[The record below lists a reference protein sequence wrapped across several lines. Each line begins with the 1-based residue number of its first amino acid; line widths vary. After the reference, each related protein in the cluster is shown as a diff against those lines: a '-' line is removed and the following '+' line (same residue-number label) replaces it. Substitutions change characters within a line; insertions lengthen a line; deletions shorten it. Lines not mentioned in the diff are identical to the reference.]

1 MERLLGDQL
10 KDKHLLTDDQL
21 KQALERQR
29 LHGGRLGTNLVAL
42 GFLSED
48 QLGSFFHR
56 KPLSPQSVEET
67 GLRLSFIID
76 LVTKHLFTLGEFTL
90 HDVVERVK
98 LPTPIIDEV
107 LEEIQRNHM
116 VEVKGSSGSSGFGR
130 MSYRYILTDR
140 GKARAQE
147 LIGIS
152 RYVGPAP
159 VPLHAYRRMIEVQT
173 VKNILVKE
181 SSVLE
186 AFSHLIVGGEL
197 LTRLGPAISS
207 GRALF
212 LYGPPGNGKTAIAE
226 TIARVM
232 PETVYI
238 PYAVLVDDDVIMLY
252 DPVTHEAVNQE
263 GSVAAENELIK
274 RDLPDSRWLEIKRPI
289 VMAGGELDLGMLDL
303 EFNDISRFY
312 QAPLQMKA
320 NNGIFIID
328 DFGRQQMDP
337 QDLLNR
343 WIVPLERHTD
353 FLSLQSG
360 MKFEIPF
367 DQLVIFSTN
376 LEPKKLVDEAFL
388 RRIRYKIKIDHPSED
403 EFERIFRAVC
413 ESNEVEYRKEMVDFL
428 MERFYRRSGRPLN
441 ACHPRDLI
449 DHIIDD
455 AHYHCYQPE
464 LTEASLTAAWETYFV
479 EL

>member
-10 KDKHLLTDDQL
+10 KDNQLLTDGQL

-29 LHGGRLGTNLVAL
+29 LHGGRLGANLIAL
-42 GFLSED
+42 GFLSEE
-48 QLGSFFHR
+48 QLGTFFHR
-56 KPLSPQSVEET
+56 RPHSPQSIEET
-67 GLRLSFIID
+67 GLRRSFVVD
-76 LVTKHLFTLGEFTL
+76 LVTKHLFALGECTL

-98 LPTPIIDEV
+98 LSTPIIDEV
-107 LEEIQRNHM
+107 LEEIQRNQM
-116 VEVKGSSGSSGFGR
+116 VEVKGSSGLGR
-130 MSYRYILTDR
+130 MTYRYILTDR

-147 LIGIS
+147 LFGIS
-152 RYVGPAP
+152 RYAGPAP
-159 VPLHAYRRMIEVQT
+159 VPLAAYRRMIEVQT
-173 VKNILVKE
+173 VKNIIVKE
-181 SSVLE
+181 SRVLE
-186 AFSHLIVGGEL
+186 AFSHLIVSNKL

-232 PETVYI
+232 PDHVYI

-252 DPVTHEAVNQE
+252 DPVTHVAVNQE
-263 GSVAAENELIK
+263 SSPESELIK
-274 RDLPDSRWLEIKRPI
+274 QDIPDARWLEIERPV
-289 VMAGGELDLGMLDL
+289 VMAGGELDLSMLDL

-320 NNGIFIID
+320 NNGIFIVD

-388 RRIRYKIKIDHPSED
+388 RRIRYKIKIDHPAEH
-403 EFERIFRAVC
+403 EYERIFKAVC
-413 ESNEVEYRKEMVDFL
+413 ESNGIEYRQEMVDFL
-428 MERFYRRSGRPLN
+428 LERFYRRSGRSPN

-479 EL
+479 EI

>member
-10 KDKHLLTDDQL
+10 KDKRLLTDDQV

-29 LHGGRLGTNLVAL
+29 LHGGRLGDNLVAL
-42 GFLSED
+42 GFLSEE

-56 KPLSPQSVEET
+56 KPHSPDSIEDT
-67 GLRLSFIID
+67 GLRRTFIVD
-76 LVTKHLFTLGEFTL
+76 LVMKHLFTLREFTL
-90 HDVVERVK
+90 HDVVERLK

-107 LEEIQRNHM
+107 LEDIQRHQM
-116 VEVKGSSGSSGFGR
+116 IEVKGSSGMGR
-130 MSYRYILTDR
+130 MTYRYTLTDR

-147 LIGIS
+147 LLGIS
-152 RYVGPAP
+152 RYAGPAP
-159 VPLHAYRRMIEVQT
+159 VPLSVYRRMIEVQT
-173 VKNILVKE
+173 VKNILVEE
-181 SSVLE
+181 SSVLK
-186 AFSHLIVGGEL
+186 AFSHLIVSNEL
-197 LTRLGPAISS
+197 LTRLGPAVSS

-252 DPVTHEAVNQE
+252 DPVTHRAVAQQ
-263 GSVAAENELIK
+263 GSPENELIK
-274 RDLPDSRWLEIKRPI
+274 RNLPDARWLEIERPI
-289 VMAGGELDLGMLDL
+289 VMAGGELDLSMLDL
-303 EFNDISRFY
+303 EFNPVSRFY

-367 DQLVIFSTN
+367 DQLVVFSTN

-388 RRIRYKIKIDHPSED
+388 RRIRYKIKIDHPTEQ
-403 EFERIFRAVC
+403 EYEKIFRAVC
-413 ESNEVEYRKEMVDFL
+413 DANGVEYKQEMLTFL
-428 MERFYRRSGRPLN
+428 MERFYRRSGRPPN
-441 ACHPRDLI
+441 SCHPRDLI

-455 AHYHCYQPE
+455 SHYHGHKPE
-464 LTEASLTAAWETYFV
+464 LTEKSLTAAWETYFV

>member
-1 MERLLGDQL
+1 MERMLGDQL
-10 KDKHLLTDDQL
+10 KDRHDLNDEQIKL
-21 KQALERQR
+21 ALERQR
-29 LHGGRLGTNLVAL
+29 LHGGRLGNNLVAL
-42 GFLSED
+42 GFLTKD

-56 KPLSPQSVEET
+56 RPHPPESIEET
-67 GLRLSFIID
+67 GLSRTFVIN
-76 LVTKHLFTLGEFTL
+76 LVMKHIFSLGEFTL
-90 HDVVERVK
+90 HDVVDRVK
-98 LPTPIIDEV
+98 LPAPIVDDV
-107 LEEIQRNHM
+107 LESIQRNQM
-116 VEVKGSSGSSGFGR
+116 LEVKGSSGIGR
-130 MSYRYILTDR
+130 MTYRYSLTDR
-140 GKARAQE
+140 GRARAHE
-147 LIGIS
+147 LLAIS
-152 RYVGPAP
+152 RYTGPAP
-159 VPLHAYRRMIEVQT
+159 VPLAAYRRMIEVQT

-181 SSVLE
+181 SRVME
-186 AFSHLIVGGEL
+186 AFSHLIVSNDL

-232 PETVYI
+232 PDDVYI
-238 PYAVLVDDDVIMLY
+238 PYAVLVEDDVIMLY
-252 DPVTHEAVNQE
+252 DPVTH
-263 GSVAAENELIK
+263 VATGQQAPEDELI
-274 RDLPDSRWLEIKRPI
+274 RSAVADARWLEIKRPV
-289 VMAGGELDLGMLDL
+289 VMVGGELDMSMLDL
-303 EFNDISRFY
+303 EFNDIARFY

-320 NNGIFIID
+320 NNGIFIVD

-353 FLSLQSG
+353 FLSLHSG

-388 RRIRYKIKIDHPSED
+388 RRIRYKIKVDHPTEL
-403 EFERIFRAVC
+403 EYQQIFQAVC
-413 ESNEVEYRKEMVDFL
+413 KANGVVYCQQMVDFL
-428 MERFYRRSGRPLN
+428 LNQFYRRSGRALN
-441 ACHPRDLI
+441 ACHPRDII

-455 AHYHCYQPE
+455 AHYHGHKPE

>member
-10 KDKHLLTDDQL
+10 KERHHLTDEQV

-29 LHGGRLGTNLVAL
+29 LHGGRLGSNLVAL
-42 GFLSED
+42 GFISEE
-48 QLGSFFHR
+48 QLGTFFHR
-56 KPLSPQSVEET
+56 RPHSPESIEDT
-67 GLRLSFIID
+67 GLRRSFVVD

-90 HDVVERVK
+90 HDLVERVK
-98 LPTPIIDEV
+98 LPTLIVDDV
-107 LEEIQRNHM
+107 LEEIQRNQM
-116 VEVKGSSGSSGFGR
+116 VEVKGSSGLGR
-130 MSYRYILTDR
+130 MTYRYILTDR
-140 GKARAQE
+140 GKARALE

-152 RYVGPAP
+152 RYAGPAP
-159 VPLHAYRRMIEVQT
+159 VPLAAYRRMIEMQT

-181 SSVLE
+181 SSVMD
-186 AFSHLIVGGEL
+186 AFSHLIVSDEL

-232 PETVYI
+232 PDHVYI

-252 DPVTHEAVNQE
+252 DPITHVVIKQDSAP
-263 GSVAAENELIK
+263 ENELMK
-274 RDLPDSRWLEIKRPI
+274 RDIIDSRWLEVERPI
-289 VMAGGELDLGMLDL
+289 VMAGGELDLSMLDL

-320 NNGIFIID
+320 NNGIFIVD

-367 DQLVIFSTN
+367 DQLVVFSTN

-388 RRIRYKIKIDHPSED
+388 RRIRYKIKIDYPSEH
-403 EFERIFRAVC
+403 EYECIFRVVC
-413 ESNEVEYRKEMVDFL
+413 EANAVEYRQEMVDFL
-428 MERFYRRSGRPLN
+428 MQRFYRQSGRAPN
-441 ACHPRDLI
+441 ACHPRNLI

-455 AHYHCYQPE
+455 AHYHGYKPE

>member
-1 MERLLGDQL
+1 MERLIGNQL
-10 KDKHLLTDDQL
+10 KDKHLLTDQQI
-21 KQALERQR
+21 KVALERQR

-48 QLGSFFHR
+48 QLDSFFR
-56 KPLSPQSVEET
+56 RSPGSPQSIEET
-67 GLRLSFIID
+67 GLRRSFVVD
-76 LVTKHLFTLGEFTL
+76 LVTKHLLTLSEFKL
-90 HDVVERVK
+90 RDIVERVK
-98 LPTPIIDEV
+98 LPAPIIDEA
-107 LEEIQRNHM
+107 LEEIQRKNLI
-116 VEVKGSSGSSGFGR
+116 EVKGSSGASEYGR
-130 MSYRYILTDR
+130 MSYRYMLTDS
-140 GKARAQE
+140 GKNRANE
-147 LIGIS
+147 LLGIS

-159 VPLHAYRRMIEVQT
+159 VPLHTYRRMIEVQT
-173 VKNILVKE
+173 VKNILVNE
-181 SSVLE
+181 SSVLD
-186 AFSHLIVGGEL
+186 AFSHLIVSKDL

-207 GRALF
+207 GCAMF

-226 TIARVM
+226 TIARVI
-232 PETVYI
+232 PETVFI
-238 PYAVLVDDDVIMLY
+238 PYAVLVEDDVIMLY
-252 DPVTHEAVNQE
+252 DPVTHEAVNQGDVTE
-263 GSVAAENELIK
+263 SDIRLIK
-274 RDLPDSRWLEIKRPI
+274 RTLPDARWIEIKRPV
-289 VMAGGELDLGMLDL
+289 VMAGGELDLSMLDL
-303 EFNDISRFY
+303 EFNEISRFY

-343 WIVPLERHTD
+343 WIVPLERRTD

-376 LEPKKLVDEAFL
+376 LEPKNLVDEAFL
-388 RRIRYKIKIDHPSED
+388 RRIRYKIKIDHPSEP
-403 EFERIFRAVC
+403 EFKQIFKAVC
-413 ESNEVEYRKEMVDFL
+413 ESNGVVYREEMIDFL
-428 MERFYRRSGRPLN
+428 MERFYRRTGRALN

-455 AHYHCYQPE
+455 AHYHCYKPE